1 MKHKVFLETIKKI
14 NCKFIENKVKIW
26 KTYDMAFNNSKQ
38 SHYIVIQIK
47 KNCVLEKNKI
57 I

>member
-1 MKHKVFLETIKKI
+1 MKNKFFLETIKKI

-47 KNCVLEKNKI
+47 KKRCFIKNKI